1 MVSISHQ
8 HLLFQA
14 DFWDISEVLNIA
26 GYNALNIIPGFVWK
40 IVGAP
45 TCHDV

>member
-14 DFWDISEVLNIA
+14 DFWGISEVLNIA
-26 GYNALNIIPGFVWK
+26 GYNALNIKYPALCGK
-40 IVGAP
+40 
-45 TCHDV
+45 